1 MHPQDLILAP
11 PTLKPRPAQPDWP
24 EVLTDWCAIRAL
36 EQAGVPI
43 ILQNAGEVQAAF
55 ISEVSAYLRFR
66 ALHLREAHAEA
77 CFDAVAET
85 TLSEMGGPAYRAARA
100 AFEATQGAFLKT
112 LVRTSCESGNP
123 VCDTLESEDATRLR
137 TKLQECERELS
148 LHRRRVEPS
157 VRLARRRAAQTY
169 WAAVAQC
176 RMPED
181 FFRDAPRNS
190 MLAEM
195 PFHCATWWGL
205 YVCWLGRVVAR
216 SNPGVL
222 PPLAGTAAAPSG
234 GGPTGTN
241 PDAGRARSG
250 MARGER
256 GAFRSLA
263 GDPLSRAGTALVRQ
277 ARLRPPRGLKTA
289 RPATRPIPPC
299 ARSPPVDFIS
309 VWSVARAS
317 ACSRIGTTD
326 FRSRFPTANATPLA
340 R

>member
-85 TLSEMGGPAYRAARA
+85 TLSEMGGPAYRAARG
-100 AFEATQGAFLKT
+100 AFEATQGAFLKA
-112 LVRTSCESGNP
+112 LVRARYESGDP

-137 TKLQECERELS
+137 SKLQECERELS
-148 LHRRRVEPS
+148 LRRRRVEPS

-216 SNPGVL
+216 SNPAYCRLLQAL
-222 PPLAGTAAAPSG
+222 PQLQAEAARPGQILTLAGLVQEWREANAERFGLLRDIHFPVLEQRAFVKHVFVNEWFEARAPRYKTDLAVREAAA
-234 GGPTGTN
+234 
-241 PDAGRARSG
+241 RRLYL
-250 MARGER
+250 RLER
-256 GAFRSLA
+256 G
-263 GDPLSRAGTALVRQ
+263 
-277 ARLRPPRGLKTA
+277 PRECLQ
-289 RPATRPIPPC
+289 PY
-299 ARSPPVDFIS
+299 
-309 VWSVARAS
+309 W
-317 ACSRIGTTD
+317 
-326 FRSRFPTANATPLA
+326 NN
-340 R
+340 